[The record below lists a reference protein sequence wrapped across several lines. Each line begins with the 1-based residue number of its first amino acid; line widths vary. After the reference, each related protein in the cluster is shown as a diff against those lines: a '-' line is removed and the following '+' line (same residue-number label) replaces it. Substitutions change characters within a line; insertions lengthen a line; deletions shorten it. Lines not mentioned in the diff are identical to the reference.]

1 MSPPTVTLT
10 CSAASAL
17 AGTEAHT
24 LSASAMLMPAFTIFD
39 EAMRSVMLFRLTMSV
54 LLPL

>member
-39 EAMRSVMLFRLTMSV
+39 EAMRSVMLFRLPMSV